1 MNFCASHSVAYEK
14 QRKMKMKMKKLTIAC
29 IAVSLAA
36 AVQAASINWTISNIY
51 SPADSTAKIDAS
63 SMSAWLFVTA
73 NSTDVTTGIPVT
85 ALAAVQAV
93 LNSGDLTGLSSL
105 AAAHASGTSAGTI
118 GGATGLTGFS
128 SGSLSAFAV
137 VVDSADLS
145 SAKNYF
151 LVGNGAEKTA
161 TFTSAT
167 GMKILNWGSQA
178 SITQA
183 SGGWAAVPE
192 PTSGLLMLL
201 GMAGLALRRK
211 RA

>member
-1 MNFCASHSVAYEK
+1 
-14 QRKMKMKMKKLTIAC
+14 MKKIMIAC
-29 IAVSLAA
+29 VAVAMA
-36 AVQAASINWTISNIY
+36 AVAQAASVNWTITNVY
-51 SPADSTAKIDAS
+51 SPSDSTAKVAAG

-85 ALAAVQAV
+85 TLSAVQTV
-93 LNSGDLTGLSSL
+93 LASGDLTGLSSL
-105 AAAHASGTSAGTI
+105 AAAHGSNTAAGTV

-128 SGSLSAFAV
+128 SGSLTAFAV

-145 SAKNYF
+145 TANNYF
-151 LVGNGAEKTA
+151 LVSGGAEKTA

-167 GMKILNWGSQA
+167 GIKSLAFGDQTSYTTTAGAW
-178 SITQA
+178 T
-183 SGGWAAVPE
+183 AVPE

-211 RA
+211 HA